1 MYQATDVGSR
11 HRIKMASRSSP
22 NLTNFT
28 PPAHLQSNAD
38 AENEPQP
45 LSRPTST
52 RLRFLAQPPPL
63 KTTTTSAA
71 QSEYGSR
78 RSSFIIP
85 IEQILPEDH
94 IDPDTFGVVE
104 ERDGFFDALF
114 LKHTP
119 LALRAFLERSRAS
132 LPAAFDEE
140 SPLAASRFIPR
151 QIRKLKSVLR
161 GLVTTRTG
169 IRLIRSFTAYF
180 AAYIMCLIPAVR
192 RWLGPY
198 HYMIAVSVILNHPAR
213 TLGAQVEGTIFTTI
227 GTAAGIGWGV
237 LGLLLSTSTT
247 AASNGYGGVLALFLA
262 LFMAVVAWTRS
273 FYARFYQMV
282 VCAGVA
288 IIFTVLAQT
297 QGHIIVWDK
306 LRNYAVPWLLGQVIA
321 LLVNCTVFPDAGAR
335 SLALIFHNS
344 FSLMLEAIVIPRPRD
359 TRFRRS
365 LVRAFVDLSA
375 ANREMQ
381 SSLTITRF
389 KPNDVRDL
397 RNIMQAV
404 IRALLAMETESALFS
419 ESDDGDVPIVV
430 EATQMSSSSSSSND
444 LSNTTNEKAPGGLKE
459 TDVTRTVIRQLAKPT
474 KEILACMNLGLQAS
488 QAALMD
494 LSGYRQYLG
503 PPMAVSSDIAPVQIR
518 MRTAKAIFDAV
529 ESQLLDS
536 GQLPSSSMNDS
547 AVVQLFI
554 FARHLRETATTVE
567 SLMGKVYT
575 MQQCSNWPRPHLPSY
590 PFHKAI
596 HCVNPQVTHDRGGVT
611 AGSYH
616 VTFLEIARALET
628 IKCREYKPLEKYKD
642 DASETELHAE
652 LTHLTDPSA
661 APDLGTKKNK
671 LGYRIWRV
679 MHLLQGYESR
689 YAFKVV
695 LVTSLLSVP
704 SYLRGDKV
712 WWDEYE
718 AWWAVAMSWLLIH
731 ARVGGNIQ
739 DLIARAVLAILGAVW
754 AGASHAAGD
763 GSPYVVAV
771 FAAIFMIPML
781 YRFTLS
787 SHPRSGL
794 VGCLSFT
801 VISLQLQAGNLPS
814 SPALTTVYRGI
825 IFLVGT
831 TAPIV
836 VNWCLWPFVARHEL
850 RKSLSSMLFFLS
862 IIYRNV
868 VAKYIYFEE
877 GKEPTPEDITKS
889 EILEGRIREGF
900 VRIRQLLVMTRH
912 EVRLRGPFN
921 PLPYSGLADSCER
934 FFDYLIAV
942 RQSAVFY
949 NPDYIRDD
957 PVAAQRLLGF
967 RRDAVASIL
976 ANLYIF
982 AGALKADRRV
992 PRYLPSAAAA
1002 RRKLLLETA
1011 AVEDEMAQHSHESNV
1026 RWHKKWSDIY
1036 SYSYNESLTGCVAQL
1051 EELEKFT
1058 KLIVGE
1064 QGFDDEWKLGEPSE
1078 DESDEENEEDED
1090 HENNQEEDQD
1100 EIQDGRNKQT

>member
-1 MYQATDVGSR
+1 
-11 HRIKMASRSSP
+11 MAGRSSP
-22 NLTNFT
+22 NLASFT
-28 PPAHLQSNAD
+28 PPTHLQSSSD

-52 RLRFLAQPPPL
+52 RLRFVAQTPPL
-63 KTTTTSAA
+63 RTTTTSAA

-78 RSSFIIP
+78 RSSFILP
-85 IEQILPEDH
+85 IDQILPEDH

-119 LALRAFLERSRAS
+119 LIPQGFVERSRAS
-132 LPAAFDEE
+132 LPADFDEE

-151 QIRKLKSVLR
+151 QLRELRSVLR
-161 GLVTTRTG
+161 LVTTTRAG
-169 IRLIRSFTAYF
+169 IRLFRSFTAYF
-180 AAYIMCLIPAVR
+180 AAYILCLIPAVR
-192 RWLGPY
+192 TWLGPY

-213 TLGAQVEGTIFTTI
+213 TLGAQIEGALFTTI

-237 LGLLLSTSTT
+237 AGLLLSTSTS
-247 AASNGYGGVLALFLA
+247 AASNGYGGILALFLA

-288 IIFTVLAQT
+288 IIFTALVQT
-297 QGHIIVWDK
+297 QGDIIVWEK
-306 LRNYAVPWLLGQVIA
+306 LRNYAVPWLLGQAIA
-321 LLVNCTVFPDAGAR
+321 LLVNCTIFPDAGAR
-335 SLALIFHNS
+335 PLALVFHHS

-375 ANREMQ
+375 ANRETRT
-381 SSLTITRF
+381 SLTITRF

-404 IRALLAMETESALFS
+404 IRALLAMETESALFT
-419 ESDDGDVPIVV
+419 ESDDGNVPVVV
-430 EATQMSSSSSSSND
+430 EATQISSSSSSSND
-444 LSNTTNEKAPGGLKE
+444 LNNTTKEKVPGVMKDA
-459 TDVTRTVIRQLAKPT
+459 DVTRTVIRKLAKPT
-474 KEILACMNLGLQAS
+474 KEILVCMNLGLQTS

-503 PPMAVSSDIAPVQIR
+503 PPTAVSSDIAPVQVR

-529 ESQLLDS
+529 ESELLES

-554 FARHLRETATTVE
+554 FARHLRETATTIE

-575 MQQCSNWPRPHLPSY
+575 MQQCSNWPQPHLPSY
-590 PFHKAI
+590 PLHKAI
-596 HCVNPQVTHDRGGVT
+596 HCVNRQVTHDRGGAT

-616 VTFLEIARALET
+616 VTFIEIARALET
-628 IKCREYKPLEKYKD
+628 IKSREYKPLEKYED
-642 DASETELHAE
+642 YISETELHAE
-652 LTHLTDPSA
+652 LTHLTDPG
-661 APDLGTKKNK
+661 APPDMGTKKNS
-671 LGYRIWRV
+671 LGYRIWQV

-689 YAFKVV
+689 YALKAL
-695 LVTSLLSVP
+695 LVTSLLSIP
-704 SYLRGDKV
+704 SYLSWDKA

-731 ARVGGNIQ
+731 ARVGGNVQ
-739 DLIARAVLAILGAVW
+739 DLVARAVLAILGAVW
-754 AGASHAAGD
+754 GGIAHAAGD
-763 GSPYVVAV
+763 GNPYVVAV
-771 FAAIFMIPML
+771 FAAIFMVPML

-814 SPALTTVYRGI
+814 SPALTAVFRGI

-877 GKEPTPEDITKS
+877 GKEPTPEDIVKS
-889 EILEGRIREGF
+889 EVLEGRIREGF

-912 EVRLRGPFN
+912 EVRLRRPFN

-942 RQSAVFY
+942 RQSAAFY

-982 AGALKADRRV
+982 AGALRADRKV

-1011 AVEDEMAQHSHESNV
+1011 AVEDEMAQHSHESDI

-1064 QGFDDEWKLGEPSE
+1064 QRFDDEWKLGEPYEDDSEEDEEDEEEDDEHNHNEDEDEDDDEESE
-1078 DESDEENEEDED
+1078 DER
-1090 HENNQEEDQD
+1090 NQQS
-1100 EIQDGRNKQT
+1100 

>member
-1 MYQATDVGSR
+1 MDAN
-11 HRIKMASRSSP
+11 ISP
-22 NLTNFT
+22 DPESFT
-28 PPAHLQSNAD
+28 PPAHIQSNSD
-38 AENEPQP
+38 VENDPQS
-45 LSRPTST
+45 LSSPTST
-52 RLRFLAQPPPL
+52 RLRFLAQTPPL

-78 RSSFIIP
+78 RSSYIIP
-85 IEQILPEDH
+85 IDQILPEDH
-94 IDPDTFGVVE
+94 IDPDTFGVAE

-119 LALRAFLERSRAS
+119 SMPQGFVERSRAS

-151 QIRKLKSVLR
+151 QIRGVKSVLR
-161 GLVTTRTG
+161 RVATTRTG
-169 IRLIRSFTAYF
+169 IRLLRSFTAYF
-180 AAYIMCLIPAVR
+180 AAYILCLIPAVR
-192 RWLGPY
+192 RWLGPT

-237 LGLLLSTSTT
+237 AGLLLSTSTT
-247 AASNGYGGVLALFLA
+247 AASNGYGGILALFLA
-262 LFMAVVAWTRS
+262 LFMAVTAWIRS

-288 IIFTVLAQT
+288 IIFTVLSQT
-297 QGHIIVWDK
+297 QGNVIVWEK
-306 LRNYAVPWLLGQVIA
+306 LRNYAVPWLFGQAIA
-321 LLVNCTVFPDAGAR
+321 LLVNSTVFPDAGAR
-335 SLALIFHNS
+335 PLALVFHNS

-375 ANREMQ
+375 ANREMR

-389 KPNDVRDL
+389 KPDDVRDL

-419 ESDDGDVPIVV
+419 ETDDGNVPIVV

-444 LSNTTNEKAPGGLKE
+444 LNNMTTEKTSGVLKE
-459 TDVTRTVIRQLAKPT
+459 ADVTRTVIRKLAKPT

-529 ESQLLDS
+529 ESELLES

-547 AVVQLFI
+547 AIVQLFI
-554 FARHLRETATTVE
+554 FARHLRETATTIE
-567 SLMGKVYT
+567 SLMGKVYN

-590 PFHKAI
+590 PLHKTV
-596 HCVNPQVTHDRGGVT
+596 HCVNPQVTHDRGGAT

-616 VTFLEIARALET
+616 VTFLQIAHALES
-628 IKCREYKPLEKYKD
+628 IKCREYKPLEKYED
-642 DASETELHAE
+642 DISETELHAE
-652 LTHLTDPSA
+652 LTHLTDPGA
-661 APDLGTKKNK
+661 PPDLGTKKNSLSYK
-671 LGYRIWRV
+671 IWQV
-679 MHLLQGYESR
+679 LHLLQGYESR
-689 YAFKVV
+689 YAFKTVV
-695 LVTSLLSVP
+695 VTSLLAIP
-704 SYLRGDKV
+704 SYLSWDKV

-718 AWWAVAMSWLLIH
+718 AWWAVTMSWLLIH
-731 ARVGGNIQ
+731 ARVGGNVQ

-754 AGASHAAGD
+754 AGISHAAGD
-763 GSPYVVAV
+763 GNPYVVAV

-814 SPALTTVYRGI
+814 SAALTTVYRGVV
-825 IFLVGT
+825 FLVGT

-836 VNWCLWPFVARHEL
+836 VNWCLWPFIARHEL

-877 GKEPTPEDITKS
+877 GKEPTPEDIVNS

-912 EVRLRGPFN
+912 EVRLRSPFN

-957 PVAAQRLLGF
+957 TVAAQRLLGF

-982 AGALKADRRV
+982 AGALRADRKV

-1002 RRKLLLETA
+1002 RRKLLLETS
-1011 AVEDEMAQHSHESNV
+1011 AVEDEMAQHSHESDV

-1051 EELEKFT
+1051 EELERFT
-1058 KLIVGE
+1058 KFIVGE
-1064 QGFDDEWKLGEPSE
+1064 QGLDEECKLGHYEDDSEKEEEVE
-1078 DESDEENEEDED
+1078 DEEQED
-1090 HENNQEEDQD
+1090 HEHDQD
-1100 EIQDGRNKQT
+1100 DDDDDHSRRTG

>member
-1 MYQATDVGSR
+1 
-11 HRIKMASRSSP
+11 MAANGSP
-22 NLTNFT
+22 NLESFT
-28 PPAHLQSNAD
+28 PPVLLQSNSD
-38 AENEPQP
+38 VENDPQS
-45 LSRPTST
+45 LSSPTST
-52 RLRFLAQPPPL
+52 RLRFLAQTPPL

-78 RSSFIIP
+78 RSSYIIP
-85 IEQILPEDH
+85 IDQILPEDH
-94 IDPDTFGVVE
+94 IDPDTFGVAE

-119 LALRAFLERSRAS
+119 LMPQGFVERSRAS

-151 QIRKLKSVLR
+151 QIRGVKSVLR
-161 GLVTTRTG
+161 RVATTRTG
-169 IRLIRSFTAYF
+169 IRLLRSFTAYF
-180 AAYIMCLIPAVR
+180 AAYILCLIPAVR
-192 RWLGPY
+192 RWLGPT

-213 TLGAQVEGTIFTTI
+213 TLGAQIEGTIFTTI

-237 LGLLLSTSTT
+237 AGLLLSTSTT
-247 AASNGYGGVLALFLA
+247 AASNGYGGVLAPFLA
-262 LFMAVVAWTRS
+262 LFMAVIAWIRS

-288 IIFTVLAQT
+288 IIFTVLSQT
-297 QGHIIVWDK
+297 QGDLIVWDK
-306 LRNYAVPWLLGQVIA
+306 LRNYAVPWLFGQAIA
-321 LLVNCTVFPDAGAR
+321 LVVNSTVFPDAGAR

-375 ANREMQ
+375 ANREMR

-389 KPNDVRDL
+389 NPDDVRDL

-419 ESDDGDVPIVV
+419 ETDDGNVPIVV

-444 LSNTTNEKAPGGLKE
+444 LNNMTTEKTPGVLKE
-459 TDVTRTVIRQLAKPT
+459 ADVTRTVIRKLAKPT

-488 QAALMD
+488 QATLMD

-503 PPMAVSSDIAPVQIR
+503 PPMTVSSDIAPVQIR

-529 ESQLLDS
+529 ESELLES

-547 AVVQLFI
+547 AIVQLFI
-554 FARHLRETATTVE
+554 FARHLRETATTIE
-567 SLMGKVYT
+567 SLMGKVYN
-575 MQQCSNWPRPHLPSY
+575 MQQCSHWPRPHLPSY
-590 PFHKAI
+590 SLHKAV
-596 HCVNPQVTHDRGGVT
+596 HCVNPQVTHDRGGAT

-616 VTFLEIARALET
+616 KNSLS
-628 IKCREYKPLEKYKD
+628 YK
-642 DASETELHAE
+642 
-652 LTHLTDPSA
+652 
-661 APDLGTKKNK
+661 
-671 LGYRIWRV
+671 IWQV
-679 MHLLQGYESR
+679 LHLLQGYESR
-689 YAFKVV
+689 YAFKTV
-695 LVTSLLSVP
+695 LVTSLLAIP
-704 SYLRGDKV
+704 SYLRWDKV

-718 AWWAVAMSWLLIH
+718 AWWAVTMSWLLIH
-731 ARVGGNIQ
+731 ARVGGNVQ

-754 AGASHAAGD
+754 AGISHAAGD
-763 GSPYVVAV
+763 GNPYVVAV

-814 SPALTTVYRGI
+814 SAALTTVYRGVV
-825 IFLVGT
+825 FLVGT

-836 VNWCLWPFVARHEL
+836 VNWCLWPFIARHEL

-877 GKEPTPEDITKS
+877 GKEPTPEDIINS

-912 EVRLRGPFN
+912 EVRLRSPFN

-982 AGALKADRRV
+982 AGALRADRKV

-1011 AVEDEMAQHSHESNV
+1011 AVEDEMAQHSHESDV

-1051 EELEKFT
+1051 EELERFT
-1058 KLIVGE
+1058 KFIVGE
-1064 QGFDDEWKLGEPSE
+1064 QE
-1078 DESDEENEEDED
+1078 
-1090 HENNQEEDQD
+1090 
-1100 EIQDGRNKQT
+1100 

>member
-1 MYQATDVGSR
+1 MAAGSP
-11 HRIKMASRSSP
+11 P
-22 NLTNFT
+22 NIAGCT
-28 PPAHLQSNAD
+28 PPVHLQSNTD
-38 AENEPQP
+38 VENEPQP
-45 LSRPTST
+45 LSRPAST
-52 RLRFLAQPPPL
+52 KLRFLAQAPPL

-78 RSSFIIP
+78 RSSYITP
-85 IEQILPEDH
+85 IDQILPEDH

-119 LALRAFLERSRAS
+119 LMPQGFIERSRAS
-132 LPAAFDEE
+132 LPAAFDKD

-151 QIRKLKSVLR
+151 QIRGIKSVLR
-161 GLVTTRTG
+161 RIATTRTG
-169 IRLIRSFTAYF
+169 IRLLRSFTAYF
-180 AAYIMCLIPAVR
+180 AAYILCLIPAVR
-192 RWLGPY
+192 RWLGPT
-198 HYMIAVSVILNHPAR
+198 HYIIAVSVILNHPAR
-213 TLGAQVEGTIFTTI
+213 SLGAQVEGAIFTTI

-237 LGLLLSTSTT
+237 TGLLLSTSTT
-247 AASNGYGGVLALFLA
+247 AASNGYGGILALFLA

-297 QGHIIVWDK
+297 QGNIIVWEK
-306 LRNYAVPWLLGQVIA
+306 LRNYAVPWLLGQAIA
-321 LLVNCTVFPDAGAR
+321 LLVNCTIFPDAGAR
-335 SLALIFHNS
+335 PLALVFHNS

-375 ANREMQ
+375 ANREMHT
-381 SSLTITRF
+381 SLTITRF
-389 KPNDVRDL
+389 KPNDVKDL

-419 ESDDGDVPIVV
+419 ETDDGQVPI
-430 EATQMSSSSSSSND
+430 S
-444 LSNTTNEKAPGGLKE
+444 
-459 TDVTRTVIRQLAKPT
+459 DVTRTVIRKLAKPT
-474 KEILACMNLGLQAS
+474 KEILACMNLGLQTS

-503 PPMAVSSDIAPVQIR
+503 PPMAVSNDIAPVQVR
-518 MRTAKAIFDAV
+518 MRTAKAIFDGV
-529 ESQLLDS
+529 ESELLES

-554 FARHLRETATTVE
+554 FARHLRETATTIE

-590 PFHKAI
+590 PLHKAV
-596 HCVNPQVTHDRGGVT
+596 HCVNPQVTHDRGGAT

-616 VTFLEIARALET
+616 
-628 IKCREYKPLEKYKD
+628 
-642 DASETELHAE
+642 
-652 LTHLTDPSA
+652 
-661 APDLGTKKNK
+661 KNS
-671 LGYRIWRV
+671 LGYKIWQV

-689 YAFKVV
+689 YAFKAV
-695 LVTSLLSVP
+695 LVTSLLSIP
-704 SYLRGDKV
+704 SYLSWDKV

-718 AWWAVAMSWLLIH
+718 AWWAVTMSWLLIH
-731 ARVGGNIQ
+731 ARVGGNVQ

-754 AGASHAAGD
+754 AGISHAAGD
-763 GSPYVVAV
+763 GNPYVVAV
-771 FAAIFMIPML
+771 FATIFMVPML

-814 SPALTTVYRGI
+814 SPALTAVYRGV

-877 GKEPTPEDITKS
+877 GKEPTPEDIVKS

-912 EVRLRGPFN
+912 EVRLRSPFN

-982 AGALKADRRV
+982 AGALRANRKV

-1011 AVEDEMAQHSHESNV
+1011 AVEDEMAQTSHESDV

-1064 QGFDDEWKLGEPSE
+1064 QG
-1078 DESDEENEEDED
+1078 
-1090 HENNQEEDQD
+1090 
-1100 EIQDGRNKQT
+1100 